1 MTEMTHFEKAPAKIN
16 LSLDVLRK
24 REDGYHDVEMVMTT
38 VDLADR
44 IELNTLEE
52 DRIEVSLWSR
62 YVPNDERNL
71 AYKAAKAFKQKYN
84 INKGVH
90 IKIEKV
96 IPVSAGLGGGS
107 TDAAAVLRGL
117 NRLWNMDIPIEQLAE
132 LGSTLGSDIPFCVYG
147 STGIAKG
154 FGEIIEPLPSPPP
167 FWVVLAKPDIGV
179 STRTIFQRV
188 KMDEIIHPN
197 TNQVVEALYE
207 KDFNKLCQNIGNSLE
222 AITTGLHPE
231 VLRIKEKMLHAG
243 ASGVLMSGSG
253 PTVYG
258 LVEQQSKAQR
268 IYNGM
273 KGFCQEVYLVRLIG

>member
-1 MTEMTHFEKAPAKIN
+1 MTHFEKAPAKIN
-16 LSLDVLRK
+16 LTLDVLRK
-24 REDGYHDVEMVMTT
+24 REDSYHDVEMIMTT

-44 IELNTLEE
+44 IELNTLAE

-84 INKGVH
+84 ITKGVH

-117 NRLWNMDIPIEQLAE
+117 NQLWNMNIPIEELAA
-132 LGSTLGSDIPFCVYG
+132 LGSTIGSDIPFCVYG

-154 FGEIIEPLPSPPP
+154 FGEIIERLPSPPP

-179 STRTIFQRV
+179 STKTIFQRV
-188 KMDEIIHPN
+188 KIDEINHPN
-197 TNQVVEALYE
+197 TEAVIQALYE
-207 KDFNKLCQNIGNSLE
+207 KNFTMLCNNIGNSLE
-222 AITTGLHPE
+222 AITSSIHPE
-231 VLRIKEKMLHAG
+231 ILRIKEKMRQAG
-243 ASGVLMSGSG
+243 AAGVLMSGSG

-258 LVEQQSKAQR
+258 LVEHESKAHR

-273 KGFCQEVYLVRLIG
+273 KGFCSEVYLVRLIG

>member
-1 MTEMTHFEKAPAKIN
+1 MTHFEKAPAKIN

-24 REDGYHDVEMVMTT
+24 REDGYHDVEMIMTT

-84 INKGVH
+84 IKKGVH

-117 NRLWNMDIPIEQLAE
+117 NRLWNMDIPTKQLAE

-197 TNQVVEALYE
+197 TNQVMEALYE

-222 AITTGLHPE
+222 AITTALHPE
-231 VLRIKEKMLHAG
+231 VLRIKEKMIQAG
-243 ASGVLMSGSG
+243 GSGVLMSGSG